1 MAFKEGKLIS
11 SIKQVS
17 EGEHLSLDF
26 ADGIAETTVN
36 KVDKRE

>member
-17 EGEHLSLDF
+17 EGEHLALDF

-36 KVDKRE
+36 KVEKKE